1 LSDVTEHPPRLVRVA
16 IVDDDARVRA
26 ALVELLG
33 SEPGVEVVGTADDA
47 SSAVDLVAAT
57 EPDVVVLDVVMPGGG
72 PAAAALI
79 CARHPA
85 TAVVAL
91 SANADAATRSRM
103 ADAGAVRFVAKGDM
117 GDLVDVV
124 IAAAPPRA

>member
-1 LSDVTEHPPRLVRVA
+1 VSDRTEQPVRVVRVA
-16 IVDDDARVRA
+16 IADDDARVRA
-26 ALVELLG
+26 ALVELLD

-47 SSAVDLVAAT
+47 PSAVNLVAAT

-72 PAAAALI
+72 GPAAAALI
-79 CARHPA
+79 SARHPG

-124 IAAAPPRA
+124 IAAAG